1 MTELR
6 WILLVAGIALLVG
19 LYLWGIRSRRRS
31 AAPEFE
37 RSARFEPAP
46 ASAAVSSPAP
56 APVPASAPAPVENVR
71 LEPQVRLD
79 EEPPPAAVRV
89 AQRREPT
96 LAREVEPEPVAPEEP
111 RFDEQPAP
119 PPQSQRIVAVRI
131 MARPG
136 ERFDGAGLLEALQA
150 EGLEFGRY
158 DIFHRLDPAGRPVF
172 SMASLVEPGTF
183 DPRTMPGSA
192 YPGIAI
198 FAVLPG
204 PVSARQAFE
213 ELLATAHTLAGRLGG
228 ILQDD
233 RGASLS
239 MQRIT
244 ALHEELQE
252 FDRARDARPGH

>member
-6 WILLVAGIALLVG
+6 WILLVAGIALLAG

-46 ASAAVSSPAP
+46 APAAVSSPAP
-56 APVPASAPAPVENVR
+56 PSAAAPMAEAR

-79 EEPPPAAVRV
+79 QEPPPAAIRV

-119 PPQSQRIVAVRI
+119 PPQSQKIVAVRI

-136 ERFDGAGLLEALQA
+136 ERFDGAGLLDALRA

>member
-19 LYLWGIRSRRRS
+19 LYLWDTRSRRRS
-31 AAPEFE
+31 AAPEIE
-37 RSARFEPAP
+37 RAARFEPAP
-46 ASAAVSSPAP
+46 ASVPPPTPAP
-56 APVPASAPAPVENVR
+56 APAENARVEPPVW
-71 LEPQVRLD
+71 LD
-79 EEPPPAAVRV
+79 EESPPPVVR
-89 AQRREPT
+89 ATQRREPT
-96 LAREVEPEPVAPEEP
+96 LAREVAPEPPAPEEP
-111 RFDEQPAP
+111 RIEEEPEAK
-119 PPQSQRIVAVRI
+119 SQKIVAVRI
-131 MARPG
+131 MARSG
-136 ERFDGAGLLEALQA
+136 ERFEGAQLLDALRA

-183 DPRTMPGSA
+183 DPRAMPGSA
-192 YPGIAI
+192 YPGIAA

-204 PVSARQAFE
+204 PVSAQQAFE

-228 ILQDD
+228 LLQDD

-244 ALHEELQE
+244 ALHEELRE
-252 FDRARDARPGH
+252 FDRARHARPGH

>member
-6 WILLVAGIALLVG
+6 WILLVAGLALLVG
-19 LYLWGIRSRRRS
+19 LYLWGVRSRRRS
-31 AAPEFE
+31 AAPEIE

-46 ASAAVSSPAP
+46 ASVPPPSPAP
-56 APVPASAPAPVENVR
+56 APAPLENVR
-71 LEPQVRLD
+71 VEPQVWLD
-79 EEPPPAAVRV
+79 EEPPPAAVR
-89 AQRREPT
+89 ATQRREPT
-96 LAREVEPEPVAPEEP
+96 LAREVVPEPPAPEEP
-111 RFDEQPAP
+111 RIEEEPEP
-119 PPQSQRIVAVRI
+119 ELEPKSQRIVAVRI
-131 MARPG
+131 MARSG
-136 ERFDGAGLLEALQA
+136 ERFDGAQLLDALQA

-183 DPRTMPGSA
+183 DPQTMPGSA

-204 PVSARQAFE
+204 PVSAQQAFE
-213 ELLATAHTLAGRLGG
+213 ELLATAHALAGRLGG
-228 ILQDD
+228 SLQDD

-244 ALHEELQE
+244 ALHEELRE
-252 FDRARDARPGH
+252 FDRARHARPGH

>member
-6 WILLVAGIALLVG
+6 WILLVAGIALLAG

-37 RSARFEPAP
+37 RSARFEPA
-46 ASAAVSSPAP
+46 SAAVSPPAAALAP
-56 APVPASAPAPVENVR
+56 APMSAPAPAENLRV
-71 LEPQVRLD
+71 EPQVRLD
-79 EEPPPAAVRV
+79 EEPAPAVVRP

-96 LAREVEPEPVAPEEP
+96 LAREVEPEPPAPEEP
-111 RFDEQPAP
+111 TIEEQPS
-119 PPQSQRIVAVRI
+119 PQSQSQKIVAVRI

-183 DPRTMPGSA
+183 DPKAMPGSA

-244 ALHEELQE
+244 ALHEELRE
-252 FDRARDARPGH
+252 FDRARHARPGH